1 MCIHVQSITYMHP
14 DKDVLFSNVS
24 FTISKGKKVA
34 LIGNNGSGKSTLMRL
49 ITKELLPSEGQIIC
63 PDIPYSIPQHFGQ
76 FNHLTVAGAL
86 GIERKLYA
94 LHAILQGDASIEHF
108 TALADDWKIE
118 EKAVAALNEWG
129 LVGVPLSYPMHLLSG
144 GEKTKVFL
152 AGITIYSPAFILMDE
167 PTNHLDMRS
176 KDVLKEA
183 IREFDG
189 TVILVSHD
197 RDFLDGLATK
207 VYEFGGGTVKEHLG
221 GIYDFLQKKK
231 IDSLNEL
238 QKGVSL
244 STSPTAS
251 AKGNEADTEQP
262 SENRLSYEAQ
272 KELNKKIKKLERQ
285 VADCE
290 ASIEETESAIAI
302 LEAKMATPE
311 GASDMQLYERHQKL
325 KQQLDTTVEEW
336 ERVSMELEEVKN

>member
-24 FTISKGKKVA
+24 FTISKGQKVA

-152 AGITIYSPAFILMDE
+152 AGITIYFQMCIRDRSYIEHTSSHYVEMNQNTVDLYLMKNGKPILADGSGYHG
-167 PTNHLDMRS
+167 NKDMYAVFR
-176 KDVLKEA
+176 DRDPRLYH
-183 IREFDG
+183 
-189 TVILVSHD
+189 TVIPPYKVKSGKGDYPTWSYTDNPADREYIDIMGANESCSNPGVGMKRLPGQNWSASLVPEIP
-197 RDFLDGLATK
+197 RL
-207 VYEFGGGTVKEHLG
+207 GT
-221 GIYDFLQKKK
+221 
-231 IDSLNEL
+231 
-238 QKGVSL
+238 
-244 STSPTAS
+244 
-251 AKGNEADTEQP
+251 
-262 SENRLSYEAQ
+262 
-272 KELNKKIKKLERQ
+272 
-285 VADCE
+285 
-290 ASIEETESAIAI
+290 
-302 LEAKMATPE
+302 
-311 GASDMQLYERHQKL
+311 GAFVTCRSGY
-325 KQQLDTTVEEW
+325 
-336 ERVSMELEEVKN
+336 

>member
-24 FTISKGKKVA
+24 FTISKGQKVA

-108 TALADDWKIE
+108 TALADDWEIE

-167 PTNHLDMRS
+167 PTNHLDDESR
-176 KDVLKEA
+176 
-183 IREFDG
+183 
-189 TVILVSHD
+189 ILLQQGYWLSAMTGHYSIY
-197 RDFLDGLATK
+197 FLLPMS
-207 VYEFGGGTVKEHLG
+207 L
-221 GIYDFLQKKK
+221 LQK
-231 IDSLNEL
+231 
-238 QKGVSL
+238 VSL
-244 STSPTAS
+244 IMLEITISI
-251 AKGNEADTEQP
+251 K
-262 SENRLSYEAQ
+262 NRRNWL
-272 KELNKKIKKLERQ
+272 
-285 VADCE
+285 
-290 ASIEETESAIAI
+290 
-302 LEAKMATPE
+302 
-311 GASDMQLYERHQKL
+311 
-325 KQQLDTTVEEW
+325 
-336 ERVSMELEEVKN
+336 

>member
-1 MCIHVQSITYMHP
+1 MCIHVQSITYMHS

-24 FTISKGKKVA
+24 FTISKGQKVA

-108 TALADDWKIE
+108 TALADDWEIE

-129 LVGVPLSYPMHLLSG
+129 LAEVPLSYPMHLLSG

-167 PTNHLDMRS
+167 PTNHLDDESR
-176 KDVLKEA
+176 
-183 IREFDG
+183 IRLYRFITTATAG
-189 TVILVSHD
+189 ILVVSHD
-197 RDFLDGLATK
+197 RTLLNLLSST
-207 VYEFGGGTVKEHLG
+207 YELTAKGVTYYAGN
-221 GIYDFLQKKK
+221 YDFYKEQKKLAVEALQTRLKENEKQLQKARKQAREVMERQQKHDVRGKK
-231 IDSLNEL
+231 QNVK
-238 QKGVSL
+238 KGV
-244 STSPTAS
+244 
-251 AKGNEADTEQP
+251 G
-262 SENRLSYEAQ
+262 
-272 KELNKKIKKLERQ
+272 
-285 VADCE
+285 
-290 ASIEETESAIAI
+290 
-302 LEAKMATPE
+302 KMAMHTFRDQAE
-311 GASDMQLYERHQKL
+311 KSAVRLGDVHADKIRVLAGE
-325 KQQLDTTVEEW
+325 TVEL
-336 ERVSMELEEVKN
+336 RKALLI

>member
-152 AGITIYSPAFILMDE
+152 AGITIYLNS
-167 PTNHLDMRS
+167 
-176 KDVLKEA
+176 
-183 IREFDG
+183 
-189 TVILVSHD
+189 
-197 RDFLDGLATK
+197 AT
-207 VYEFGGGTVKEHLG
+207 L
-221 GIYDFLQKKK
+221 
-231 IDSLNEL
+231 
-238 QKGVSL
+238 
-244 STSPTAS
+244 
-251 AKGNEADTEQP
+251 
-262 SENRLSYEAQ
+262 
-272 KELNKKIKKLERQ
+272 
-285 VADCE
+285 
-290 ASIEETESAIAI
+290 
-302 LEAKMATPE
+302 
-311 GASDMQLYERHQKL
+311 
-325 KQQLDTTVEEW
+325 
-336 ERVSMELEEVKN
+336 